1 MSQSESYAEKD
12 AEKNAL
18 QIEATD
24 LKQDTTCEDEDL
36 GISYAEGRKIIHK
49 IDRRLI
55 SALGLMF
62 GVSLMDRT
70 NLGSANIAGMSKEL
84 HLAIGN
90 RYSIAII
97 MFFVPYL
104 IFQWPSGILAR
115 KIGPRIFLPSIT
127 VAWGIVMLG
136 MGFVHHWGELVAL
149 RAVVGLFEAALLP
162 GALFLLQMWYCRYDV
177 HKRYA
182 SFYLISIIGASLSG
196 VLSYGFMQMAGIGG
210 YEGWRYI
217 FIWEGVLTCVIAI
230 VGAILIVD
238 FPQKA
243 KNSRKFLQPHE
254 LEYVI
259 RLLQRDRNDAHEEP
273 FNWGA
278 FFKAS
283 LDLKIWLFGLIFF
296 ASTVMA
302 YAIALFLPI
311 ILHQKMG
318 FSVGISQVMTTPPYI
333 FAGIFMYA
341 QGWFGDKYHVRG
353 PIIVFNAL
361 LGTCG
366 LCLMAW
372 TKPAGWQYFGV
383 FLITAT
389 SNSSIPTVMAY
400 QANNIRGTWKRAS
413 SSAIL
418 VTMGAAGGIVGA
430 LVFRAQDAPQ
440 YLPGIYASIACCILQ
455 MFIVGVLY
463 LQFNRMNKKVANG
476 EAVIEGL
483 PGFLYT
489 L

>member
-12 AEKNAL
+12 SEKNIQ
-18 QIEATD
+18 QIEAMNAN
-24 LKQDTTCEDEDL
+24 QGAIREDEDL
-36 GISYAEGRKIIHK
+36 GISDAEGRKIIHK

-62 GVSLMDRT
+62 GISLMDRT

-84 HLAIGN
+84 HLAIGS
-90 RYSIAII
+90 RYSIIII

-104 IFQWPSGILAR
+104 IFQWPCAVLAR
-115 KIGPRIFLPSIT
+115 KIGPRIFLPAVT
-127 VAWGIVMLG
+127 AAWGIVMLG

-149 RAVVGLFEAALLP
+149 RAVVGLFEAGLLP

-182 SFYLISIIGASLSG
+182 SFYLISIVGASLSG
-196 VLSYGFMQMAGIGG
+196 VLSYGFMQMAGVGG
-210 YEGWRYI
+210 YAGWRYI
-217 FIWEGVLTCVIAI
+217 FIWEGVLTCIIAI
-230 VGAILIVD
+230 IGAILIVD

-243 KNSRKFLQPHE
+243 QNSRKFLEPRE

-259 RLLQRDRNDAHEEP
+259 KLLERDRNDALEEP
-273 FNWGA
+273 FGFSA
-278 FFKAS
+278 FFKAG

-296 ASTVMA
+296 ASTVIS
-302 YAIALFLPI
+302 YGIALFLPI
-311 ILHQKMG
+311 ILNRKMG
-318 FSVGISQVMTTPPYI
+318 FSVGISQLMITPPYF
-333 FAGIFMYA
+333 FAAIFMYIE
-341 QGWFGDKYHVRG
+341 GWLGDKYRVRG
-353 PIIVFNAL
+353 PIVVFNAL
-361 LGTCG
+361 LGICG

-372 TKPAGWQYFGV
+372 TKPAGTQYLGI
-383 FLITAT
+383 FLIAAT
-389 SNSSIPTVMAY
+389 SNSTIPTVMAY
-400 QANNIRGTWKRAS
+400 QANNVRGTWKRAS

-430 LVFRAQDAPQ
+430 LVFRSQDAPQ
-440 YLPGIYASIACCILQ
+440 YLPGIYASIACCVLQ
-455 MFIVGVLY
+455 VVIVGFLS
-463 LQFNRMNKKVANG
+463 LQFIRMNKKVALG

-483 PGFLYT
+483 PGFQYT